1 MKRRTASLL
10 AVLLT
15 FAMFV
20 AGCGGSSTNTGSAGS
35 SASTQSQVQPT
46 PAGGGAGAASAP
58 AGAAGQCPTNNTK
71 VFAKTRFV
79 LRAAEAF
86 GVFHRYLYKPY
97 HKGAFAK
104 GVNGR
109 LRTFVKAGLAV
120 LFIKRQVRL
129 ATEDAKANATLCN
142 AVAAPLTQ
150 IKDTLSGAVDQLKN
164 GDTSGIEGLNSV
176 VSAVQGSAAKRG
188 IAVPDSQTASPGF
201 GG

>member
-1 MKRRTASLL
+1 MTRRTGQLLAALLTL
-10 AVLLT
+10 AVL
-15 FAMFV
+15 V
-20 AGCGGSSTNTGSAGS
+20 AGCAGNSTNTGAAGG

-46 PAGGGAGAASAP
+46 PGSAAGATSAP
-58 AGAAGQCPTNNTK
+58 AGAAGQCPTDNTK

-79 LRAAEAF
+79 LHAAEAF

-97 HKGAFAK
+97 RKGAFTK
-104 GVNGR
+104 GANGR
-109 LRTFVKAGLAV
+109 TRSFVKAGVAV

-129 ATEDAKANATLCN
+129 ATEDAKANPTLCN

-150 IKDTLSGAVDQLKN
+150 IRDTLSGAVDQLKN
-164 GDTSGIEGLNSV
+164 GDTSWIEGLNSV
-176 VSAVQGSAAKRG
+176 VSAVQGSASRNG

>member
-1 MKRRTASLL
+1 MTRRTAPLLAALL
-10 AVLLT
+10 AVAVL
-15 FAMFV
+15 V
-20 AGCGGSSTNTGSAGS
+20 AGCAGGSTNTGAAGG
-35 SASTQSQVQPT
+35 SASTQSQAQPT
-46 PAGGGAGAASAP
+46 QASGGTASAP
-58 AGAAGQCPTNNTK
+58 AGAAGQCPTDNTK

-79 LRAAEAF
+79 LHAAEAF

-97 HKGAFAK
+97 RNGAFAK
-104 GVNGR
+104 GTNSR
-109 LRTFVKAGLAV
+109 LRAFVKAGLAV

-129 ATEDAKANATLCN
+129 ATEDAKANPTLCN

-176 VSAVQGSAAKRG
+176 VSAVQGSAAKNG
-188 IAVPDSQTASPGF
+188 IAVPDSQTAPPGL